1 MPSFDASIDYLELLG
16 LNLSDGTR
24 FSAEQLK
31 QTIRAK
37 RKEWTAQAV
46 NPLYQQQARRSL
58 DIIRGFEKLLSRPE
72 ALADY
77 LKQLTQ
83 LHSWKRQQVERE
95 IGNLVRAAAS
105 SRGYLTTRQRELLA
119 EQLSDE
125 PVSAEVIDS
134 VIERLGIELRSP
146 DRLVTGSSGTSLRA
160 TGARQDSARPID
172 KLAENTRRLF
182 VLRTAGPAGLRTH
195 RGDSIPG
202 RTSVFKM
209 VSRAPEDNR
218 GRCLGKK
225 SAGVPDLAE
234 GRRVS
239 RTVQQRPVQ
248 SSN

>member
-1 MPSFDASIDYLELLG
+1 MPSFDASIDYLKLLG
-16 LNLSDGTR
+16 LNLSDGTW

-83 LHSWKRQQVERE
+83 LHLWKRQQVERE

-146 DRLVTGSSGTSLRA
+146 DRLVTG
-160 TGARQDSARPID
+160 RPE
-172 KLAENTRRLF
+172 LLYEQ
-182 VLRTAGPAGLRTH
+182 PAL
-195 RGDSIPG
+195 D
-202 RTSVFKM
+202 
-209 VSRAPEDNR
+209 
-218 GRCLGKK
+218 
-225 SAGVPDLAE
+225 
-234 GRRVS
+234 
-239 RTVQQRPVQ
+239 RTVLAQLANWLKILDV
-248 SSN
+248 SSFYELLDLSVYAPIAAIRS